1 MFGALSPAAECKR
14 IMAVQCIWFKRDLRI
29 HDHAALQA
37 AAKKGPVI
45 AVYVLEPAILQAPD
59 FDALH
64 WNFIADCLRDL
75 QQNLSHM
82 GLELII
88 RSGDVLSVLQAL
100 HTRYAFEAIW
110 AHQETGNAISY
121 RRDLA
126 VHKWAR
132 DRGIAFYEPAQNGV
146 VRRLAQRD
154 RWSRQ
159 WEAFMSAPISRLPQ
173 KILAAKE
180 PVEFSQIPTASA
192 LGIRS
197 ASVRQVVLKGGE
209 SAAWDCLE
217 SFIEQRGRRYH
228 REMSSP
234 NTAYNSCSRLSAYLT
249 WGCIS
254 MRSVV
259 QAVRLAAAEGRL
271 PKVAA
276 RAFLSRC
283 HWHCH
288 FMQKLE
294 CEPAIEFKAFNAA
307 CDRLRAGPADR
318 QKLHAWQAGRTGY
331 PFVDACMRALKA
343 QGWINFRM
351 RAMLVSF
358 AAYHL
363 WLDWRSFRDW
373 LACQFID
380 YEPGI
385 HFSQIQ
391 MQSGLT
397 GINAIRIYNP
407 IKQGFDQD
415 PDGIFIRKWVP
426 ELSHLKGSAVH
437 CPWQD
442 PDLFT
447 VDRHGQQSLGYPPPI
462 VDHTD
467 AVRAARL
474 HFSALRKSED
484 YWQEAK
490 VVMQRHGSRRG
501 RPSSQKRASRS
512 SDQSNE
518 QGEFS
523 FGAPVAPSG

>member
-1 MFGALSPAAECKR
+1 MG
-14 IMAVQCIWFKRDLRI
+14 VQCLWFKRDLRV
-29 HDHAALQA
+29 HDNAALQA
-37 AAKKGPVI
+37 AVKKGPVI
-45 AVYVLEPAILQAPD
+45 AVYMLEPDILRAPD
-59 FDALH
+59 FDAIH
-64 WNFIADCLRDL
+64 WGFITDSLRDL
-75 QQNLSHM
+75 QQNLNQL
-82 GLELII
+82 GLKLHIHF
-88 RSGDVLSVLQAL
+88 GDALSVLDAL
-100 HTRYAFEAIW
+100 HSQYAFEAIW

-121 RRDLA
+121 RRDMA
-126 VHKWAR
+126 VHQWAR
-132 DRGIAFYEPAQNGV
+132 DRRVAFYEPVQNGV
-146 VRRLAQRD
+146 VRRLAHRD
-154 RWSRQ
+154 HWSRQ
-159 WEAFMSAPISRLPQ
+159 WEAFMSASVSRLPQ
-173 KILAAKE
+173 NILAAKA
-180 PVEFSQIPTASA
+180 PVEFAQIPDASA

-197 ASVRQVVLKGGE
+197 AGKRQCVLRGGE

-217 SFIEQRGRRYH
+217 SFIGHRGRRYH

-234 NTAYNSCSRLSAYLT
+234 NTAYTSCSRLSAYLA

-259 QAVRLAAAEGRL
+259 QAVRLAAVEGRM

-288 FMQKLE
+288 FIQKLE
-294 CEPAIEFKAFNAA
+294 SEPAIEFKAFNAA
-307 CDRLRAGPADR
+307 CDELRSGPLDR
-318 QKLHAWQAGRTGY
+318 QKLEAWQAGLTGY

-385 HFSQIQ
+385 HYSQIQ

-397 GINAIRIYNP
+397 GINAVRIYNP
-407 IKQGFDQD
+407 IKQGHDQD

-426 ELSHLKGSAVH
+426 ELSHLKGAAVH
-437 CPWQD
+437 CPWQE
-442 PDLFT
+442 PDLLSK
-447 VDRHGQQSLGYPPPI
+447 DRQGQQPLDYPPPI

-467 AVRAARL
+467 AVRAARQ
-474 HFSALRKSED
+474 HFSALRKRED
-484 YWQEAK
+484 YWQQAD
-490 VVMQRHGSRRG
+490 VVLQRHGSRRARSG
-501 RPSSQKRASRS
+501 GKKRASRS
-512 SDQSNE
+512 PDQSNE
-518 QGEFS
+518 QSEFS
-523 FGAPVAPSG
+523 FEDTIAPSSKRP

>member
-1 MFGALSPAAECKR
+1 
-14 IMAVQCIWFKRDLRI
+14 MAVQCIWFKRDLRI

-37 AAKKGPVI
+37 AAKQGPVI

-75 QQNLSHM
+75 QKNLSHM

-88 RSGDVLSVLQAL
+88 RSGDALSVLQAL

-192 LGIRS
+192 LRIRS
-197 ASVRQVVLKGGE
+197 ASERQVVLKGGE

-307 CDRLRAGPADR
+307 CDRLRSGPVDR
-318 QKLHAWQAGRTGY
+318 HKLHAWQAGRTGY

-391 MQSGLT
+391 MQSGST

-426 ELSHLKGSAVH
+426 ELSHLKGAAVH

-442 PDLFT
+442 ADLFT
-447 VDRHGQQSLGYPPPI
+447 ADLHGQQPLGYPSPI
-462 VDHTD
+462 VDHTV

-501 RPSSQKRASRS
+501 RQKAASRS

-523 FGAPVAPSG
+523 FSAPVAPSD